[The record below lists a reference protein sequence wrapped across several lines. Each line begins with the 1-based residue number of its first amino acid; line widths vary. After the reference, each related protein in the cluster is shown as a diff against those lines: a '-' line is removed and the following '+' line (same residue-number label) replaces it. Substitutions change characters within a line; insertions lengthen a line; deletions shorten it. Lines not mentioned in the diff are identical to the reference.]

1 MRAKV
6 QKHQA
11 CNYFLLQ
18 LCGERR
24 CQCEVHTG
32 CAVPVKTF
40 YQFAQKHDVACFNRP
55 LLCSVC
61 SSVCPFYLLFQY
73 NGITNTVRTTL
84 LNIAHGNLFDFQLLE
99 ESEFCFSL
107 FVFVLCVSQPSYVLL
122 FFFGVLFFI
131 LLERQMIQQLC
142 GTR

>member
-24 CQCEVHTG
+24 CQSEVHTG
-32 CAVPVKTF
+32 CTVPVKTF
-40 YQFAQKHDVACFNRP
+40 YQFAQKHDMACFNRP

-61 SSVCPFYLLFQY
+61 SSICLVLKKSGRKARLHVSCMHVIIISPLK
-73 NGITNTVRTTL
+73 
-84 LNIAHGNLFDFQLLE
+84 AQLIKAE
-99 ESEFCFSL
+99 
-107 FVFVLCVSQPSYVLL
+107 QMYVLL
-122 FFFGVLFFI
+122 PSISV
-131 LLERQMIQQLC
+131 
-142 GTR
+142 

>member
-40 YQFAQKHDVACFNRP
+40 YQFAQKHDMACFNRP

-61 SSVCPFYLLFQY
+61 SSVCLVLSGRKACLHVSCMHVIIISPLK
-73 NGITNTVRTTL
+73 
-84 LNIAHGNLFDFQLLE
+84 AQLIKAE
-99 ESEFCFSL
+99 
-107 FVFVLCVSQPSYVLL
+107 QMYVLL
-122 FFFGVLFFI
+122 PSISV
-131 LLERQMIQQLC
+131 
-142 GTR
+142 